1 MPCNALGVAGEPHW
15 PGDFTK
21 VESPV
26 FLLEKMENNLHTTE
40 LSNEEVEQFL
50 SLMFKGLPSQRSGIG
65 GSSKR
70 RIVYG
75 VMSSDRI
82 DLEKDMIVQAGI
94 DTETIAAK
102 YGRLKWAHKEI
113 KGPAANIG
121 QLLGVRKAVS
131 GKDMLLLDP
140 DGDYDLKKS
149 YSLLVA
155 EIFGEDKGLKLAD
168 EAWKTAKAYDEIGKP
183 LGFSVEGIPIEKKG
197 KKINKSALVNAVL
210 TTTPINMDS
219 KVHVLKSVMLEKA
232 MKITPVSD
240 EIGDRTGGAAL
251 QTDNFT
257 NSTRRKKMSEK
268 KKKRGLAFND
278 SDELDAI
285 LDDNKFDDETKKKL
299 QKALFKEVDIEEEE
313 ETDDDVLKSKG
324 IESLKAELGELNK
337 GLDDITKLLES
348 GGEVAEPEPDYTA
361 SIGKGFDDLPG
372 FNPGEGEIDERIMQS
387 LKVMAKGIESG
398 LGHAFKVDGKL
409 KEVIQKSLELNSNI
423 MKAIEDRDA
432 TIKEMKKGM
441 GEKIAKLEKG
451 LEKVSAEPDGFPTL
465 DELLGKP
472 GDELY
477 KGLSASDLISRA
489 NTALGKGDITA
500 DECESFIVAVENKK
514 RPEAQVIIKGIASKF
529 IG

>member
-1 MPCNALGVAGEPHW
+1 
-15 PGDFTK
+15 
-21 VESPV
+21 
-26 FLLEKMENNLHTTE
+26 MENDLHTTE

-50 SLMFKGLPSQRSGIG
+50 SLMFKGLPASISGIS

-75 VMSSDRI
+75 VVSSDSL
-82 DLEKDMIVQAGI
+82 DLEKDMIVQDGI
-94 DTETIAAK
+94 DTEMIAAK
-102 YGRLKWAHKEI
+102 FGRLKWAHKEI

-140 DGDYDLKKS
+140 DGEYDLKKS
-149 YSLLVA
+149 YSLLIA

-168 EAWKTAKAYDEIGKP
+168 DAWKTAKAYDEIGKP
-183 LGFSVEGIPIEKKG
+183 LGFSIEGIPIEKKG
-197 KKINKSALVNAVL
+197 KKINKSALVNVVL
-210 TTTPINMDS
+210 TTTPINMDT

-232 MKITPVSD
+232 MKITPVPD

-257 NSTRRKKMSEK
+257 NSTRRKKMKDKRK
-268 KKKRGLAFND
+268 KKKLNFGTT
-278 SDELDAI
+278 DELDAI
-285 LDDNKFDDETKKKL
+285 LDEEKFDEETKKKI

-313 ETDDDVLKSKG
+313 ETDDDALKSKG
-324 IESLKAELGELNK
+324 IESLKEELGELNK
-337 GLDDITKLLES
+337 GLDDITKLLDS
-348 GGEVAEPEPDYTA
+348 GGEVEETEPDYTA

-372 FNPGEGEIDERIMQS
+372 FDPGEGEIDERIMQS

-432 TIKEMKKGM
+432 TIKEMEKGM

-451 LEKVSAEPDGFPTL
+451 LEKVSAEPDGFPAL

-477 KGLSASDLISRA
+477 KGLSAGDLISRA
-489 NTALGKGDITA
+489 NVALSKGDITDA
-500 DECESFIVAVENKK
+500 ECESFIVAVENKK
-514 RPEAQVIIKGIASKF
+514 FAEAQVTLKALAPKILG
-529 IG
+529 